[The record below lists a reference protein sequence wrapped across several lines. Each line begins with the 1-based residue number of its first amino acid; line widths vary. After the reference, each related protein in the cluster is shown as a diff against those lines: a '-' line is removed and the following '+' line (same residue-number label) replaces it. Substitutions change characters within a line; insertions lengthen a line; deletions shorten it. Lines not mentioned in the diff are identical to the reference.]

1 MPTPPKAPPFET
13 WKRIY
18 DQLKAR
24 TAEGGLGVDLM
35 SVDADGLV
43 LEVEITDRVR
53 QPYGLLHGGVS
64 MLLAEGA
71 ASMHASYGVD
81 LSKVSPVGLEI
92 SGSHLRS
99 ARDGRI
105 QARATVI
112 RRGRSTIVHEVRIV
126 HVETEG
132 LLCLARV
139 TNLYRPTRAS
149 GALGAAVER
158 EREEPG

>member
-1 MPTPPKAPPFET
+1 MDQAAPTAPPFET
-13 WKRIY
+13 WKRIF
-18 DQLKAR
+18 DQLKAS
-24 TAEGGLGVDLM
+24 TVEGALGVELI
-35 SVDADGLV
+35 SVDAEGLV
-43 LEVEITDRVR
+43 LEVEISDRVR

-64 MLLAEGA
+64 LLLAEGA

-81 LSKVSPVGLEI
+81 LSRVSPVGLEV

-99 ARDGRI
+99 AREGRV

-112 RRGRSTIVHEVRIV
+112 RRGRHAIVHEVRIV
-126 HVETEG
+126 HVETER

-139 TNLYRPTRAS
+139 TNLYRAHQAD

-158 EREEPG
+158 ERAG

>member
-1 MPTPPKAPPFET
+1 MDHPEPTAPPFET
-13 WKRIY
+13 WKRVF
-18 DQLKAR
+18 DQIKAH
-24 TAEGGLGVDLM
+24 TAEGTLGVELV
-35 SVDADGLV
+35 SVDAETLV

-64 MLLAEGA
+64 LLLAEGA

-81 LSKVSPVGLEI
+81 LSKVSPVGLEV

-99 ARDGRI
+99 ARSGKV

-112 RRGRSTIVHEVRIV
+112 RRGRHAIVHEVRIV
-126 HVETEG
+126 HVDSER

-139 TNLYRPTRAS
+139 TNMYRSTKAV
-149 GALGAAVER
+149 GALGAAVDR
-158 EREEPG
+158 EKAG

>member
-1 MPTPPKAPPFET
+1 MDHRSVTPPDLET
-13 WKRIY
+13 WKRVY
-18 DQLKAR
+18 DQIKQH
-24 TAEGGLGVDLM
+24 TVEGVLGVELI
-35 SVDADGLV
+35 SVDAETLV

-64 MLLAEGA
+64 LLLAEGA

-81 LSKVSPVGLEI
+81 LSKVSPVGLEV

-99 ARDGRI
+99 VRDGRV

-112 RRGRSTIVHEVRIV
+112 RRGRHAIVHEVRIV
-126 HVETEG
+126 HVESER

-139 TNLYRPTRAS
+139 TNMYRSTKAD
-149 GALGAAVER
+149 GALGVAVKREAA
-158 EREEPG
+158 G